1 MRLPSKSDG
10 VPKVQSLPVS
20 MSLTGSGG
28 VHRKFAEPKTDEEVS
43 QARESTIPEKKLAK
57 IRYTVPCECRISGL
71 HLETNDLKL

>member
-1 MRLPSKSDG
+1 MRLPSKLDG

-57 IRYTVPCECRISGL
+57 IRYTVCECGISGL
-71 HLETNDLKL
+71 HLELERTT